1 MMILIRMYIKNFM
14 IKYYLYILLSFY
26 FFTDVHA
33 SEIINE
39 KQKSLN
45 DLETEIIQLES
56 KLKQQIETEQG
67 ADQKI
72 KDLKE
77 RIAFE
82 KQTFNKKQNQFQIT
96 SNLLGD
102 ANSLI
107 DSLQLKTN
115 EMEGQKNNTESMILD
130 LKKRRK
136 EINKNILNNNKS
148 LNDIQNQIQSN
159 VDSMIYIKN
168 KIKNLLSKSV
178 FENAPSSFEFI
189 IESETWNEFIINSIL
204 YDILIENR
212 ENSLEYLLVKKNKIN
227 ESYNENLEMQGL
239 LIKNKNKLNDDLKK
253 SKILL
258 SKLNSSI
265 DILKIELAKSKNNY
279 DEINDKYILL
289 LGVLDKTENKL
300 KLLKSEKQ
308 EITKIQKDA
317 EDEKKRIEYTLQLKK
332 ESRDKVEKQL
342 KKLLLKSSDYVGTDI
357 NKYKGKLKWPLKG
370 TIISNF
376 GINTSETG
384 TKFNYTFI
392 ELVSN
397 QELYISSEINPNN
410 PNKNIVKKFQRKTMG
425 MKKGDT
431 GYGVFGPKTTKKWKE
446 YSRLIKEQKKESI
459 IATHDGIIE
468 EIKFIDPITGVL
480 IIIKHNNQ
488 SFSTYSGQ
496 MDLIVS
502 KNETVLS
509 GQKIGLINKED
520 ILAFSLLVN
529 GKLVD
534 PMDWLV
540 KK

>member
-1 MMILIRMYIKNFM
+1 M
-14 IKYYLYILLSFY
+14 IKYCLYITLIFY
-26 FFTDVHA
+26 FFTNVYA
-33 SEIINE
+33 SEIINK

-45 DLETEIIQLES
+45 ELEAEIIQLEDD
-56 KLKQQIETEQG
+56 LKQQIKAEKG
-67 ADQKI
+67 ADKKI

-77 RIAFE
+77 RIALE
-82 KQTFNKKQNQFQIT
+82 KQTFSENQNQFKLT
-96 SNLLGD
+96 SNLLND
-102 ANSLI
+102 ANSMVN
-107 DSLQLKTN
+107 SLQAQTNDILNQKSDTEKMVLNLKDRRKRIN
-115 EMEGQKNNTESMILD
+115 KDILD
-130 LKKRRK
+130 N
-136 EINKNILNNNKS
+136 NKN

-159 VDSMIYIKN
+159 IDSMVFVKN

-178 FENAPSSFEFI
+178 FENPPNELEFI
-189 IESETWNEFIINSIL
+189 IESETWNDFIINSIL
-204 YDILIENR
+204 YDILIKNR
-212 ENSLEYLLVKKNKIN
+212 ENSLEYLLIKKNKIN
-227 ESYNENLEMQGL
+227 QIYNENLEIKGM
-239 LIKNKNKLNDDLKK
+239 LIKNKKQLNDDLKK

-258 SKLNSSI
+258 SKLNESI
-265 DILKIELAKSKNNY
+265 DILKKELAKSKSSYN
-279 DEINDKYILL
+279 EINDKYILL
-289 LGVLDKTENKL
+289 MSVLNKTENKL
-300 KLLKSEKQ
+300 KSLRDEKK
-308 EITKIQKDA
+308 EITKIQKNA
-317 EDEKKRIEYTLQLKK
+317 EDEKKRIEYALQLKK

-357 NKYKGKLKWPLKG
+357 NKFKGKLKWPLKG
-370 TIISNF
+370 SIISNF

-384 TKFNYTFI
+384 TKFDYTFI

-410 PNKNIVKKFQRKTMG
+410 PNKSIVKKFQKKTMG
-425 MKKGDT
+425 MKEGDK

-446 YSRLIKEQKKESI
+446 YNRLIKEQNKESI
-459 IATHDGIIE
+459 VATHDGIVE
-468 EIKFIDPITGVL
+468 EIKFIDPITGIL

-496 MDLIVS
+496 MDLIVN

-534 PMDWLV
+534 PTDWLV